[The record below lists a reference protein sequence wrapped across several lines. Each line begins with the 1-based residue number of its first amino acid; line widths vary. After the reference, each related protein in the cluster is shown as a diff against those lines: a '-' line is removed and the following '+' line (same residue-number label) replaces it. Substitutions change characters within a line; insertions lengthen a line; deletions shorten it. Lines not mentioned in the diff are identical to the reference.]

1 MLLKFF
7 LKNKYVWL
15 AAIIAAF
22 LLRFSSGYFSDSVK
36 MYTDSKIKNFANEI
50 INESIRRELLAT
62 TDFSDILIESYDA
75 NGKVSYAYLNSNKVN
90 KIKFKATEY
99 VQSAIDQINNSES
112 FETIEI
118 PLGYFLGSEYMLAD
132 GMKMPIELKILG
144 DEDIEIISDVSNR
157 GINTTIIQLY
167 LHIKINIQVVI
178 PFRSQMVLSE
188 SKIPICFEILNNEV
202 PYYLGDILN

>member
-1 MLLKFF
+1 MPLKSF
-7 LKNKYVWL
+7 LKNKYIWL

-90 KIKFKATEY
+90 KIKC
-99 VQSAIDQINNSES
+99 
-112 FETIEI
+112 
-118 PLGYFLGSEYMLAD
+118 PLL
-132 GMKMPIELKILG
+132 
-144 DEDIEIISDVSNR
+144 IISGTADDNVHMSNTMSYVSSLIEN
-157 GINTTIIQLY
+157 GKYCDLFLFPDMNHSINGCNSRAIVYAKMLDY
-167 LHIKINIQVVI
+167 FNKNLK
-178 PFRSQMVLSE
+178 
-188 SKIPICFEILNNEV
+188 K
-202 PYYLGDILN
+202 